1 MVKVG
6 FIVEGDSEKVLI
18 ESEGFNQWAGE
29 QGLEICHPVINAR
42 GGGNLLPH
50 HMAPMV
56 AQLSRSQPKH
66 IVVLTDL
73 EDAPDVA
80 TVKTRVTDQHTN
92 LIFVAVKALEAWF
105 LADTEAMRGWLNLQT
120 FEEPEPERTP
130 GMPWD
135 HLKEVARLAGTRGPG
150 PSKVIFARKFCQ
162 THGFQLH
169 RAASHSACHSAR
181 EFHNALTA
189 MGAVAGPVI
198 VAGDP
203 A

>member
-1 MVKVG
+1 MRVG

-18 ESEGFNQWAGE
+18 ESQGFSRWAGE
-29 QGLEICHPVINAR
+29 RGLEICHPVINAK

-50 HMAPMV
+50 HIAPMV
-56 AQLSRSQPKH
+56 AQLSRSNPKH

-73 EDAPDVA
+73 EDATDVEA
-80 TVKTRVTDQHTN
+80 VVNRITNQHTN

-105 LADTEAMRGWLNLQT
+105 LADTEAMRSWLNLPK
-120 FEEPEPERTP
+120 FEEPEPEKTP

-135 HLKEVARLAGTRGPG
+135 HLKEVARVSGTRGPG

-162 THGFQLH
+162 THGFQLR
-169 RAASHSACHSAR
+169 RAASHPACRSAR
-181 EFHNALTA
+181 EFHDALIE
-189 MGAVAGPVI
+189 MGAVALAA
-198 VAGDP
+198 AGSGAP